1 MNRRS
6 LIASMTAVVMAPSF
20 AAAQNYDPQVVDALS
35 RYLNTITTM
44 QGTFTQQAPDGQQI
58 AEGEFFMKRPGRL
71 RFEYYDPYPTVMI
84 ADGTWA
90 GVINRQTKTLNQ
102 VPLSR
107 TPLYL
112 LLDDNIDLASSGAI
126 QSIERAPGV
135 VNAKAI
141 DPGNPGQGS
150 ITMVFS
156 TTPVSL
162 LKWVITDERGRSS
175 VISLRNVTR
184 GQYIDP
190 AKFVI
195 EDPSLDNE
203 RRFGEGNR

>member
-6 LIASMTAVVMAPSF
+6 LIAALSVFATAPTF
-20 AAAQNYDPQVVDALS
+20 AAAQSYDPAIVDALS

-58 AEGEFFMKRPGRL
+58 AEGEFFMKRPGRM
-71 RFEYYDPYPTVMI
+71 RFEYFDPYPLEMI

-90 GVINRQTKTLNQ
+90 GVINRQTKTLTQ

-112 LLDDNIDLASSGAI
+112 LLDENIDLASSGSI
-126 QSIERAPGV
+126 QSIERAPGI
-135 VNAKAI
+135 VNARAI
-141 DPGNPGQGS
+141 DPSNPGQGS

-156 TTPVSL
+156 TTPVQL
-162 LKWVITDERGRSS
+162 LKWVITDEQGRSS

-190 AKFVI
+190 RKFVI
-195 EDPSLDNE
+195 NDPSFDRSGRNE
-203 RRFGEGNR
+203 K

>member
-6 LIASMTAVVMAPSF
+6 LIAAMTAF
-20 AAAQNYDPQVVDALS
+20 AGLPTLASAQSYDPAVVDALS

-44 QGTFTQQAPDGQQI
+44 QGGFMQQAPDGQQI
-58 AEGEFFMKRPGRL
+58 AEGEFFMRRPGRM
-71 RFEYYDPYPTVMI
+71 RFEYFDPYPTVMI

-90 GVINRQTKTLNQ
+90 GVINRQTKTLSQ

-112 LLDDNIDLASSGAI
+112 LLDENINLAASGAI
-126 QSIERAPGV
+126 QSIGRAPGIV
-135 VNAKAI
+135 SATAI
-141 DPGNPGQGS
+141 DPSNPGQGS

-156 TTPVSL
+156 TTPVQL
-162 LKWVITDERGRSS
+162 LKWVITDEQGRSS

-190 AKFVI
+190 RKFVI
-195 EDPSLDNE
+195 NDPSFERDQRNE
-203 RRFGEGNR
+203 R

>member
-6 LIASMTAVVMAPSF
+6 MIAAMAAF
-20 AAAQNYDPQVVDALS
+20 ATVPTFASAQSYDPAIVDALS

-44 QGTFTQQAPDGQQI
+44 QGGFTQQAPDGQQI
-58 AEGEFFMKRPGRL
+58 AEGEFFMRRPGRM
-71 RFEYYDPYPTVMI
+71 RFEYFDPYPTVMI

-90 GVINRQTKTLNQ
+90 GVINRQTKTLSQ

-112 LLDDNIDLASSGAI
+112 LLDENINLAASGAI
-126 QSIERAPGV
+126 QSVERAPGIV
-135 VNAKAI
+135 SAKAI
-141 DPGNPGQGS
+141 DPSNPGQGS

-156 TTPVSL
+156 TTPVQL
-162 LKWVITDERGRSS
+162 LKWVITDEQGRSS

-190 AKFVI
+190 RKFVI
-195 EDPSLDNE
+195 NDPSFERNNRNE
-203 RRFGEGNR
+203 R